1 MAKILNSQDWMEF
14 CIYECLFWPSFIVT
28 KAERKQRRL
37 YQEFKNYVSG
47 GALLVKP
54 ATPATENLEKSR
66 MFFSLQS
73 GAKWKVGAFA
83 SKSR

>member
-1 MAKILNSQDWMEF
+1 M
-14 CIYECLFWPSFIVT
+14 T
-28 KAERKQRRL
+28 KAEQKQRRL

-47 GALLVKP
+47 GPLLAKP

-73 GAKWKVGAFA
+73 GAEWKVGGKYACRPRQ
-83 SKSR
+83 KEHLGLMG